1 MTLVAATFVLLA
13 VLHSILGEVLL
24 LGPLLSVPL
33 PRLRT
38 GRWLGARTLRFAW
51 HLTSLAWVALAA
63 SVLAPAQVPLIASTT
78 LLLSGVVAFAASRGQ
93 HFAWA
98 LFVAGGLVGLDAL
111 PGQVAS
117 LVAAGLLVLIAAL
130 HVAWAF
136 GFRGGSS
143 VAVPSVE
150 GRAAFRPGAL
160 LTLAVAVA
168 FATGAVVASQA
179 TSGGA
184 WRWLS
189 LAGAIVC
196 GARTIGDT
204 KLVGLFK
211 RVRGTPF
218 STWDDLLFTPLSF
231 VLAVCFGVLAT

>member
-13 VLHSILGEVLL
+13 VLHSLLGELLL
-24 LGPLLSVPL
+24 LGPLLRVPL
-33 PRLRT
+33 PRLRIS
-38 GRWLGARTLRFAW
+38 RWLGARTLRFAW
-51 HLTSLAWVALAA
+51 HLTSVAWVALAA
-63 SVLAPAQVPLIASTT
+63 SVMSPAQVPFIASVT
-78 LLLSGVVAFAASRGQ
+78 LLVSGLVAFASSRGR

-98 LFVAGGLVGLDAL
+98 IFVAGGLVGLDAL
-111 PGQVAS
+111 SGPAAS
-117 LVAAGLLVLIAAL
+117 LVAAGLLAGISLL
-130 HVAWAF
+130 HVAWAV

-143 VAVPSVE
+143 VAIPEVE
-150 GRAAFRPGAL
+150 GRPAFRPGAL
-160 LTLAVAVA
+160 MTLAVAVA

-184 WRWLS
+184 WRWLA

-211 RVRGTPF
+211 RVHGTPF

-231 VLAVCFGVLAT
+231 VLAICFGVLAA

>member
-63 SVLAPAQVPLIASTT
+63 SVLSPAQVPLIASAT
-78 LLLSGVVAFAASRGQ
+78 LLLSGLVAFVSSRGQ

-98 LFVAGGLVGLDAL
+98 IFVAGGLIGLDAL
-111 PGQVAS
+111 PGQVAA
-117 LVAAGLLVLIAAL
+117 LVAAGLLAIISVV

-136 GFRGGSS
+136 GFRKGAS

-150 GRAAFRPGAL
+150 GRPAFRPGAL
-160 LTLAVAVA
+160 LTLTVAVA
-168 FATGAVVASQA
+168 FATGAVVAAQA
-179 TSGGA
+179 SAGGT
-184 WRWLS
+184 WRWLAI
-189 LAGAIVC
+189 AGALVC

-204 KLVGLFK
+204 KLFGLFK

-231 VLAVCFGVLAT
+231 VLAICFGVLAS

>member
-24 LGPLLSVPL
+24 LGPLLSAPL
-33 PRLRT
+33 PQLRM

-51 HLTSLAWVALAA
+51 HLTSLAWVGLAA
-63 SVLAPAQVPLIASTT
+63 SALSPAQVPLIASAT
-78 LLLSGVVAFAASRGQ
+78 LLVSGLVAFIGSRGQ

-98 LFVAGGLVGLDAL
+98 VFVAGGLIGLDAL
-111 PGQVAS
+111 PDQVAA
-117 LVAAGLLVLIAAL
+117 LVAGGLLVVISAL

-143 VAVPSVE
+143 VAIPSVE
-150 GRAAFRPGAL
+150 GRAAFRPGPV

-168 FATGAVVASQA
+168 FATGAVVAWQA
-179 TSGGA
+179 PSGGG
-184 WRWLS
+184 WRWLAI
-189 LAGAIVC
+189 AGAVVC
-196 GARTIGDT
+196 GARTIGDA

-218 STWDDLLFTPLSF
+218 SAWDDLLFTPLSF
-231 VLAVCFGVLAT
+231 VLALCFGVLAT